1 MTLLRKLRIS
11 KGLTQ
16 LQLSEILEIS
26 PEYVSRLENGN
37 RHPSWEIQLKL
48 EQFFGIPA
56 RDLLELVDTKSTIK
70 E

>member
-16 LQLSEILEIS
+16 LQLSKILEIS

-37 RHPSWEIQLKL
+37 RYPSWDIQLKL

-56 RDLLELVDTKSTIK
+56 SKLLAKASSVEK